1 MGGNELQG
9 PVQKTSIYSLR
20 ALLSLS
26 ARCCFVNYLVPR
38 AVSAEIANY
47 TPEKIRKSAYLVC
60 ALVTFE

>member
-1 MGGNELQG
+1 MEGNELQG

-47 TPEKIRKSAYLVC
+47 TAEKNLKKRLFSVC
-60 ALVTFE
+60 IGNI